1 MTADSGWRPYDFL
14 RLGIVLLVVAAILG
28 SALLLWGKAGTV
40 PSSLI
45 ATGFVLAAL
54 LLAAGLG
61 LLWYSRR
68 LRRRQRPEW
77 LETQA
82 WRKDLDDKLRRGR
95 GA

>member
-1 MTADSGWRPYDFL
+1 MSAAAGWRPYDFL
-14 RLGIVLLVVAAILG
+14 RLGIVLLVVAAMLG
-28 SALLLWGKAGTV
+28 LALLLGGNSGTV

-45 ATGFVLAAL
+45 AAGIVLAAL
-54 LLAAGLG
+54 LLATAFG

-82 WRKDLDDKLRRGR
+82 WRKDLSDKLKRGP